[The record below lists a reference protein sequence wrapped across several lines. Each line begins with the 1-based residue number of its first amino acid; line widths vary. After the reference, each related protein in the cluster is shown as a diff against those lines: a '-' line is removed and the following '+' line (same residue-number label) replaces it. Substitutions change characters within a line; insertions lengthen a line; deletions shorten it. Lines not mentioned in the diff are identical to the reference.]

1 MTRQLHKLTGCITE
15 RYRMF
20 SGIKKLLNAPKTDV
34 LKKGI
39 MISGAVVRSLIG
51 IGATALAFLAL
62 KKKKPKNK

>member
-1 MTRQLHKLTGCITE
+1 
-15 RYRMF
+15 MF
-20 SGIKKLLNAPKTDV
+20 SGIKKLLNAPKTDI

-51 IGATALAFLAL
+51 IGATALAYFAL

>member
-1 MTRQLHKLTGCITE
+1 
-15 RYRMF
+15 MF
-20 SGIKKLLNAPKTDV
+20 SGIKKFLNAPKADI
-34 LKKGI
+34 LKKSI